1 MDQLTL
7 DILTVMAG
15 RIDQQTL
22 YLPIHRFMNE
32 VFFIIL
38 QRGSL
43 LRQQALLY
51 DLSEFHQMMI
61 DSRALLTQF
70 LDSDIVKI
78 VSMLNIW
85 KG

>member
-38 QRGSL
+38 QRGPCC
-43 LRQQALLY
+43 
-51 DLSEFHQMMI
+51 
-61 DSRALLTQF
+61 DSRLYKDAVFDTNEYPGHRRA
-70 LDSDIVKI
+70 DAG
-78 VSMLNIW
+78 NI
-85 KG
+85 KKSRAFTVLPVIPVEL